1 MERTMFILRVF
12 RHDERGV
19 TSIEYCLIASI
30 VSIAAVAVWT
40 MIGTNVNALFASLIP
55 GLS

>member
-1 MERTMFILRVF
+1 MFILRVF

>member
-1 MERTMFILRVF
+1 MERTISTI
-12 RHDERGV
+12 RHFHRDERGV

-40 MIGTNVNALFASLIP
+40 MIGTNVNTLFAGLIP

>member
-1 MERTMFILRVF
+1 MQQTVKTLRHF
-12 RHDERGV
+12 QRDERGV

-40 MIGTNVNALFASLIP
+40 MIGNNVNTLFASLIP

>member
-1 MERTMFILRVF
+1 MNRMLSTF
-12 RHDERGV
+12 RHFHRDERGV

>member
-1 MERTMFILRVF
+1 MKRMVFTLRAF
-12 RHDERGV
+12 NRDERGV

-40 MIGTNVNALFASLIP
+40 MIGGNVNTLFAGLIP